1 MMKSMGLGW
10 GFWLLAVAMTVML
23 VFAAWGFTV
32 AWKMAGNAPMSIHGY
47 VALGLGV
54 VLSLV
59 LGGGLMALAF
69 FSSRRG
75 YDDDQGH

>member
-1 MMKSMGLGW
+1 MKPLRLGW
-10 GFWLLAVAMTVML
+10 GFWLLTLALMGLLA
-23 VFAAWGFTV
+23 FAIWGFAI
-32 AWKMAGNAPMSIHGY
+32 AWRMSGNAPISVHGY

-59 LGGGLMALAF
+59 LGFGLMGLAF
-69 FSSRRG
+69 YSSRRG

>member
-1 MMKSMGLGW
+1 MKPLRLGW
-10 GFWLLAVAMTVML
+10 AFWLLTLALMGLLAFAV
-23 VFAAWGFTV
+23 WGFAI
-32 AWKMAGNAPMSIHGY
+32 AWRMSGNAPISVHGY

-59 LGGGLMALAF
+59 LGFGLMGLAF
-69 FSSRRG
+69 YSSRRG

>member
-1 MMKSMGLGW
+1 MKPLRLGW
-10 GFWLLAVAMTVML
+10 GFWLLTVTLMSLLAFAVWGFAVAWRMS
-23 VFAAWGFTV
+23 
-32 AWKMAGNAPMSIHGY
+32 GNAPISVHGY

-59 LGGGLMALAF
+59 LGFGLMGLAF
-69 FSSRRG
+69 YSSRRG